1 MYGDNTTATT
11 FNNSF
16 INKFLSRFEK
26 CLSNQT
32 MVCSNILLLKA
43 SLTFVF
49 TNRVQWHITT
59 NKKHIVLDSNPI

>member
-26 CLSNQT
+26 CLSDQT

-49 TNRVQWHITT
+49 TNRVQ
-59 NKKHIVLDSNPI
+59 